1 MLTGMGIPIEDRI
14 TGSGSK
20 GTITMG
26 NGKTDP
32 EPDLTPETGK
42 EQHLRWNLSALG
54 YISHSSCTVQG
65 ITSTPAWPKA
75 ALHGGNMLFQI
86 LRQSVT

>member
-32 EPDLTPETGK
+32 ETDLTPETGK
-42 EQHLRWNLSALG
+42 EQQPGREQDLRIGL
-54 YISHSSCTVQG
+54 IIRVQ
-65 ITSTPAWPKA
+65 
-75 ALHGGNMLFQI
+75 
-86 LRQSVT
+86 